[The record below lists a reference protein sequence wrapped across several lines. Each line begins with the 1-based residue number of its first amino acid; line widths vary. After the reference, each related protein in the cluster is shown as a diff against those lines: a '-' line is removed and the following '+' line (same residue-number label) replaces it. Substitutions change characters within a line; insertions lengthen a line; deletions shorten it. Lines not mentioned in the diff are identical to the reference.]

1 MQETEGREEKPKEE
15 DKTRT
20 SDRNELNLIRD
31 WYHYNSWVRK
41 RYFEVISKL
50 PEAELTRDRGASYPS
65 ILDIF
70 THVLDAYRWW
80 FLYVYTDKVDERKT
94 LRGTGLGLDGI
105 EQEEHKIDSFVKDF
119 LEKLSTKDL
128 AKAVVWHEVDPK
140 GKRWT
145 IEITLRDMLWQLVG
159 EELQHRGELN
169 ALLWQI
175 DIDPPITEWVDFWN
189 FGKEK
194 ESKPRS

>member
-1 MQETEGREEKPKEE
+1 MHKTKEMETRVIE
-15 DKTRT
+15 DVKTRT
-20 SDRNELNLIRD
+20 SDRNELNLIRE
-31 WYHYNSWVRK
+31 WYYYNSRVRK

-80 FLYVYTDKVDERKT
+80 FLYVYTDMVHERKT
-94 LRGTGLGLDGI
+94 LRGTGLGLDQI
-105 EQEEHKIDSFVKDF
+105 EKEEHKIDSFVNEF
-119 LEKLSTKDL
+119 LKKLSTKDL

-145 IEITLRDMLWQLVG
+145 IKITMRDMLWQLVG

-175 DIDPPITEWVDFWN
+175 DIDPPITEWVDFWT
-189 FGKEK
+189 FGEQK
-194 ESKPRS
+194 

>member
-1 MQETEGREEKPKEE
+1 MKLMAEGKMR
-15 DKTRT
+15 R
-20 SDRNELNLIRD
+20 SNRNELNLIRE
-31 WYHYNSWVRK
+31 WYHYNSTVRK
-41 RYFEVISKL
+41 RYFQVISKL
-50 PEAELTRDRGASYPS
+50 PEAELTKDRGASFPS

-80 FLYVYTDKVDERKT
+80 FLYVYTDKVRERK
-94 LRGTGLGLDGI
+94 RIGGTGLRLDEI
-105 EQEEHKIDSFVKDF
+105 EQEEHKIDSFVNRF
-119 LEKLSTKDL
+119 LQKLSTKDL

-145 IEITLRDMLWQLVG
+145 IKITMRDMLWQLVG

-175 DIDPPITEWVDFWN
+175 DIDPPITEWVDFWTVA
-189 FGKEK
+189 KAK
-194 ESKPRS
+194 

>member
-1 MQETEGREEKPKEE
+1 M
-15 DKTRT
+15 DKSKKRR
-20 SDRNELNLIRD
+20 SNRNELNLIRE
-31 WYHYNSWVRK
+31 WYDYNSDVRK
-41 RYFEVISKL
+41 RYFEAISKL
-50 PEAELTRDRGASYPS
+50 PEAELARDRGASFPS

-80 FLYVYTDKVDERKT
+80 FLYVYTDKVHERKV
-94 LRGTGLGLDGI
+94 LRGTGLKLD
-105 EQEEHKIDSFVKDF
+105 ELKEEERKIDSFVKTF
-119 LEKLSTKDL
+119 LQKLSMKDL

-145 IEITLRDMLWQLVG
+145 IRITMRDMLWQLMG

-175 DIDPPITEWVDFWN
+175 KIDPPITEWVDFWA
-189 FGKEK
+189 FEKEK
-194 ESKPRS
+194 